1 MISTLVCGAP
11 AGIDGSG
18 RVRVPAERWA
28 TVLTADVAAAGG
40 AMRADAVVALGVA
53 VSAAQAG
60 HTGTPFGTTT
70 PYSTLGNHSPGRPQ
84 S

>member
-18 RVRVPAERWA
+18 RVRVPTQRWA
-28 TVLTADVAAAGG
+28 SLLTAGVPAAGG
-40 AMRADAVVALGVA
+40 AMRQEAGSVVEALEAVP
-53 VSAAQAG
+53 
-60 HTGTPFGTTT
+60 TGTPFGTTT

>member
-18 RVRVPAERWA
+18 RIRVPAQRWA
-28 TVLTADVAAAGG
+28 SLLTAGVPAAGG
-40 AMRADAVVALGVA
+40 AMRQDVVPAAEAVQPVQA
-53 VSAAQAG
+53 VP
-60 HTGTPFGTTT
+60 TGTPFGTTT

>member
-1 MISTLVCGAP
+1 MISTLVCSAP

-18 RVRVPAERWA
+18 RVRVPTQRWA
-28 TVLTADVAAAGG
+28 SLLTAGVPAAGG
-40 AMRADAVVALGVA
+40 AMRQEAGSVVGACSVVEAVP
-53 VSAAQAG
+53 
-60 HTGTPFGTTT
+60 TGTPFGTTT

>member
-18 RVRVPAERWA
+18 RIRVPAERWA
-28 TVLTADVAAAGG
+28 SLLTVEVVAAGG
-40 AMRADAVVALGVA
+40 AMRQDVVP
-53 VSAAQAG
+53 AAQAVP
-60 HTGTPFGTTT
+60 TGTPFGTTT